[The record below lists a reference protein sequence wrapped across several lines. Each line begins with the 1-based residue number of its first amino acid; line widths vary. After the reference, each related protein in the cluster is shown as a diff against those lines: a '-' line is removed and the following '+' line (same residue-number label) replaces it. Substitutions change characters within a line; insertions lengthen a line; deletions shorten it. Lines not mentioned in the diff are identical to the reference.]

1 MPQSK
6 IVILEADQHRRDY
19 IRSIVSGRGYVPYIF
34 EKETICLDNL
44 LPLDPDLVISGP
56 LSNDRVFR
64 FVNTVKMINGSLP
77 ILIIS
82 GDRAVRESAVS
93 NGFGDVKVIKV
104 NFDPFEINGAIN
116 NLLQDRI
123 ACAGNGDSENP
134 MIIGNCPEILK
145 IKKLI
150 LDLKDSPEPVLVQGE
165 PGTGKELAARALHH
179 HSGQP
184 ERSFVKINLAEL
196 NSSMLDEMFFDKLP
210 VPGSFAN
217 PELNNQGTLSAGA
230 CGVCGTLFI
239 DEIDALPAHHQSR
252 LLNIF
257 EDGYFQQNK
266 PEPFEMNRAEGRMV
280 VSSNNLLEQRVQ
292 AGEFRQDLFY
302 RLNVIS
308 IVIPPL
314 RERVG
319 DIPMLTDFFADK
331 FCMELG
337 VGHIEVSK
345 RIKDIFCSY
354 HWPGNVRELQNMT
367 RRAIL
372 HGDKDSLMINLSRQW
387 IENKNHKNLYNDVDA
402 LTGVS
407 SLKKKLKNLDN
418 LSLKNV
424 CSDFLT
430 ITEKKII
437 TGVLE
442 QTNWN
447 RKKAAGLLDI
457 SYKSILNK
465 IKKYKLAR

>member
-19 IRSIVSGRGYVPYIF
+19 IRSIVSDRGYLPYIF

-56 LSNDRVFR
+56 LSKDRVCR

-77 ILIIS
+77 VLIIS
-82 GDRAVRESAVS
+82 GDRRVRESATS

-104 NFDPFEINGAIN
+104 NFAPSEITGAIN
-116 NLLQDRI
+116 HLLQKRV
-123 ACAGNGDSENP
+123 ANAGNGDSASP
-134 MIIGNCPEILK
+134 MIIGNSPELLR
-145 IKKLI
+145 IKRLI
-150 LDLKDSPEPVLVQGE
+150 FDLKDSREPVLVQGE
-165 PGTGKELAARALHH
+165 PGTGKELVARALHF
-179 HSGQP
+179 HSDKRNQP
-184 ERSFVKINLAEL
+184 FIKVNLSEL
-196 NSSMLDEMFFDKLP
+196 NSSMLDDMFIKRLP
-210 VPGSFAN
+210 DNCTNSEQN
-217 PELNNQGTLSAGA
+217 IQGTFSARA
-230 CGVCGTLFI
+230 CEAWGTIFL
-239 DEIDALPAHHQSR
+239 DEIQALPAAHQAR

-266 PEPFEMNRAEGRMV
+266 PGRAGGDRAGGRMV
-280 VSSNNLLEQRVQ
+280 VSCNNLLAQRVRQ
-292 AGEFRQDLFY
+292 GKFRQDLFY

-308 IVIPPL
+308 IAIPPL
-314 RERVG
+314 RDRVG

-337 VGHIEVSK
+337 VGHTEVSQK
-345 RIKDIFCSY
+345 FKDIFCSY

-367 RRAIL
+367 RRAVL
-372 HGDKDSLMINLSRQW
+372 HEGKDSVMMNLSRQW
-387 IENKNHKNLYNDVDA
+387 AQNKNLSDPYKDVDT
-402 LTGVS
+402 LTGIS
-407 SLKKKLKNLDN
+407 SLKKKLKTLDN
-418 LSLKNV
+418 LSLKDV
-424 CSDFLT
+424 CSAFLAR
-430 ITEKKII
+430 TEKKII
-437 TGVLE
+437 TRALD

-457 SYKSILNK
+457 SYKSLLNK

>member
-1 MPQSK
+1 MTQSK
-6 IVILEADQHRRDY
+6 IVILEADQQRRDY

-82 GDRAVRESAVS
+82 GDRAVWESAAS

-104 NFDPFEINGAIN
+104 NFEPFEINGAIN

-123 ACAGNGDSENP
+123 GGAGNGDSAP
-134 MIIGNCPEILK
+134 PLIIGNCPEILK

-150 LDLKDSPEPVLVQGE
+150 FDLKDSPEPVLVQGE
-165 PGTGKELAARALHH
+165 PGTGKELVARALHY

-184 ERSFVKINLAEL
+184 DRSFVKVNLAGL

-210 VPGSFAN
+210 GNYAN
-217 PELNNQGTLSAGA
+217 PELNNQATLSAGA
-230 CGVCGTLFI
+230 FGGCGTLFL
-239 DEIDALPAHHQSR
+239 DEIDALPALHQSR

-257 EDGYFQQNK
+257 EDGYFQQKK
-266 PEPFEMNRAEGRMV
+266 PEPSEMNRAEGRMV
-280 VSSNNLLEQRVQ
+280 VSSNKLLEQRVQ
-292 AGEFRQDLFY
+292 QGEFRQDLFY
-302 RLNVIS
+302 RLNVIA

-337 VGHIEVSK
+337 VGHIEISR
-345 RIKDIFCSY
+345 RIKDVFCSY

-372 HGDKDSLMINLSRQW
+372 HGDKDSLMLNLSRQW
-387 IENKNHKNLYNDVDA
+387 IENKNLRNPYKDVETLAGISNL
-402 LTGVS
+402 G
-407 SLKKKLKNLDN
+407 KKLNNLKN
-418 LSLKNV
+418 LSLKSV
-424 CSDFLT
+424 CGDFMAR
-430 ITEKKII
+430 TEKKII
-437 TGVLE
+437 KKALDH
-442 QTNWN
+442 TNWN

-457 SYKSILNK
+457 SYKSLLNK

>member
-1 MPQSK
+1 MTQSK
-6 IVILEADQHRRDY
+6 IVILEADQQRRDY
-19 IRSIVSGRGYVPYIF
+19 IRSIVSDRGYLPYIF

-44 LPLDPDLVISGP
+44 MPLDPDLVISGP
-56 LSNDRVFR
+56 LSDGRVFR
-64 FVNTVKMINGSLP
+64 FVNTVKMMNGSIP
-77 ILIIS
+77 ILILS
-82 GDRAVRESAVS
+82 GDRAVRDSAVS

-104 NFDPFEINGAIN
+104 NFDHSEINGAIN
-116 NLLQDRI
+116 NLLQERI
-123 ACAGNGDSENP
+123 AGTGNGDSESP
-134 MIIGNCPEILK
+134 MIIGNCPEIFK

-165 PGTGKELAARALHH
+165 PGTGKELVARALHY

-184 ERSFVKINLAEL
+184 DRSFVKVNLAKL
-196 NSSMLDEMFFDKLP
+196 NSSVLDEMFFDML
-210 VPGSFAN
+210 PGSYAN
-217 PELNNQGTLSAGA
+217 PKQNNQGMLSAEA
-230 CGVCGTLFI
+230 CGACGTLFL
-239 DEIDALPAHHQSR
+239 DEIDALPALHQSR

-257 EDGYFQQNK
+257 EDGYFQQKK
-266 PEPFEMNRAEGRMV
+266 PEPFEMNCADGRMV
-280 VSSNNLLEQRVQ
+280 VSSNNLLEQRVRE
-292 AGEFRQDLFY
+292 GEFRQDLFY

-337 VGHIEVSK
+337 VGLIEVSK

-354 HWPGNVRELQNMT
+354 HWPGNVRELRNMI

-372 HGDKDSLMINLSRQW
+372 HGDQDSSMINLSRQW
-387 IENKNHKNLYNDVDA
+387 AKNKNLKNPYKDVDTLA
-402 LTGVS
+402 GISNLE
-407 SLKKKLKNLDN
+407 KKLKDLDN
-418 LSLKNV
+418 LSLKSV
-424 CSDFLT
+424 CGDFLAR
-430 ITEKKII
+430 TEKKII
-437 TGVLE
+437 TKALSH
-442 QTNWN
+442 TNWN

-457 SYKSILNK
+457 SYKSLLNK